1 MSFVQTTQHA
11 SARCLYL
18 KTQIMM
24 IMIIFTAA
32 AAAAVVSHQGAQ
44 TMKLTLSESHT
55 LPTINCHSSFQ
66 VTDNNQALTN
76 NQRPP
81 IIFVTN
87 VGYNN
92 NKVNLI

>member
-32 AAAAVVSHQGAQ
+32 AAVVSHQGAQ

-55 LPTINCHSSFQ
+55 LPTINSHSSFQ

-76 NQRPP
+76 NQ
-81 IIFVTN
+81 
-87 VGYNN
+87 
-92 NKVNLI
+92 

>member
-32 AAAAVVSHQGAQ
+32 AAVVSHQGAQ

-55 LPTINCHSSFQ
+55 LPTLPTINSHSSFQ
-66 VTDNNQALTN
+66 VTDNNQVLTN
-76 NQRPP
+76 NQ
-81 IIFVTN
+81 
-87 VGYNN
+87 
-92 NKVNLI
+92 